1 MGLVSLMKELG
12 LCGVTLRGVTLCGVT
27 LRGVTLRG
35 VTWRSQ
41 VPAPLTTPCEKQS
54 YR

>member
-27 LRGVTLRG
+27 LRGVT
-35 VTWRSQ
+35 WRSQ

>member
-27 LRGVTLRG
+27 LRGVTLALPG
-35 VTWRSQ
+35 
-41 VPAPLTTPCEKQS
+41 PCS
-54 YR
+54 PDDTM

>member
-12 LCGVTLRGVTLCGVT
+12 LRGVTLRGVTLC
-27 LRGVTLRG
+27 GVTLRG